1 MDPEAVL
8 DVHGRP
14 VIVRIHEGSR
24 EPPAR
29 IDGDFQSAL
38 SSAIDGMYRKVIVEA
53 RGLRQRGD
61 EARASALSSAISSAS
76 VALGCE
82 KPLCI
87 PPSSASGTMTCS
99 FKAYF
104 SDFSDFASRFLQEVE
119 RELIHGSGSGSRS
132 RGGAFG
138 LFRRGGH

>member
-29 IDGDFQSAL
+29 IGGDFQSAL

-61 EARASALSSAISSAS
+61 
-76 VALGCE
+76 
-82 KPLCI
+82 
-87 PPSSASGTMTCS
+87 
-99 FKAYF
+99 
-104 SDFSDFASRFLQEVE
+104 
-119 RELIHGSGSGSRS
+119 
-132 RGGAFG
+132 
-138 LFRRGGH
+138 

>member
-29 IDGDFQSAL
+29 IGGDFQ
-38 SSAIDGMYRKVIVEA
+38 
-53 RGLRQRGD
+53 
-61 EARASALSSAISSAS
+61 SALSSAISSAS

-87 PPSSASGTMTCS
+87 PPSSASGIMTCS

-119 RELIHGSGSGSRS
+119 RELIHGYGSGSRS